1 MKKLII
7 IGGDLASG
15 KSTYANMLGEK
26 YNLLVVNKDNLKEI
40 LGDTIIANNRYENK
54 RLSKISFDMICYLV
68 KKNKG
73 ILVIE
78 SNFKPYEME
87 ELKKITEELDYD
99 ILSIVFKGDNE
110 ILHERFIKR
119 LDEKRHYVHKSQDF
133 TNIEDFIVAL
143 EELRSVNYIGKV
155 INVDSSNFDYQ
166 KDLSLFAEIDTFLKN
181 NML

>member
-15 KSTYANMLGEK
+15 KSTYSNILGER

-40 LGDTIIANNRYENK
+40 LGDTIIANNRHDNK
-54 RLSKISFDMICYLV
+54 RLSKISFDIICYLV
-68 KKNKG
+68 RKNKET
-73 ILVIE
+73 LVIE

-87 ELKKITEELDYD
+87 DLKKITEELGYD
-99 ILSIVFKGDNE
+99 VLSIVFKGDNV
-110 ILHERFIKR
+110 ILHDRFIKR

-133 TNIEDFIVAL
+133 TNIEDFIVTL
-143 EELRSVNYIGKV
+143 EELRSTKYIGEI
-155 INVDSSNFDYQ
+155 INIDSSNFDYQ
-166 KDLSLFAEIDTFLKN
+166 KDLSIFAKIDTFLNK